1 MPVPWFAASH
11 RTMHIVEKIM
21 LQRSLL
27 TVLSLLLTL
36 TFTIPAAFA
45 ETVLTYSNFFPPT
58 HAQSQLAKAWCDEV
72 KKRTNGKVSVQYF
85 PGQTLTPA
93 RQAYDGVVNG
103 LSDLAMG
110 CFAYTRGR
118 FPAMEA
124 LDLPLGYKSGV
135 QATKTANIFV
145 EKIKPKELD
154 QVVVMYVHAHGP
166 GLLFTRDKAVKTL
179 EDMKGL
185 KIRSHGTSA
194 KLVKAL
200 GGVPVTLPMPD
211 TYQSLA
217 RGVVDGSFYPVE
229 SNLGWK
235 LAETVKY
242 GTWSLPVAYTTS
254 FFVVMNKA
262 RWKALPQDVKA
273 TIRQIN
279 QEWAHKTGQTWD
291 QADKKG
297 LEFFLAQPEREV
309 IKLSPAEGERWR
321 QAAQPVIVEYEQSA
335 TGRGLDGKAVVK
347 AAQDA
352 LAQADEK

>member
-1 MPVPWFAASH
+1 
-11 RTMHIVEKIM
+11 M
-21 LQRSLL
+21 LQRSMLAL
-27 TVLSLLLTL
+27 FTLLLTL
-36 TFTIPAAFA
+36 AFTAPPAAA
-45 ETVLTYSNFFPPT
+45 ETVMTYSNFFPPT
-58 HAQSQLAKAWCDEV
+58 HAQSLLAKAWCDEV

-124 LDLPLGYKSGV
+124 LDLPLGYQNGT
-135 QATKTANIFV
+135 QATRAANLFV
-145 EKIKPKELD
+145 EKIRPKELD

-179 EDMKGL
+179 EDIKGL

-229 SNLGWK
+229 ANLGWK
-235 LAETVKY
+235 LGETVKF
-242 GTWSLPVAYTTS
+242 GTWCLPVAYTTS

-262 RWKALPQDVKA
+262 RWNALPQDVKK
-273 TIRQIN
+273 TIVEIN
-279 QEWAHKTGQTWD
+279 KEWVAKTGQAWD
-291 QADKKG
+291 QADLKG
-297 LEFFLAQPEREV
+297 REFFLAQPGRQ
-309 IKLSPAEGERWR
+309 IIQLDKAEGERWR
-321 QAAQPVIVEYEQSA
+321 QAAQPVLAEYEQSA
-335 TGRGLDGKAVVK
+335 TKRGLDGKAVVK
-347 AAQDA
+347 AAQES
-352 LAQADEK
+352 LAQAGGK

>member
-1 MPVPWFAASH
+1 M
-11 RTMHIVEKIM
+11 
-21 LQRSLL
+21 QRCLL
-27 TVLSLLLTL
+27 TILSLFIALSFLA
-36 TFTIPAAFA
+36 PAVSAQ
-45 ETVLTYSNFFPPT
+45 TVLTYSNFFPPT
-58 HAQSQLAKAWCDEV
+58 HAQSQLAQAWCDEV
-72 KKRTNGKVSVQYF
+72 KKRTGGKVNVQYF

-124 LDLPLGYKSGV
+124 LDLPLGYESGTK
-135 QATKTANIFV
+135 ATKAANLFV
-145 EKIKPKELD
+145 DKIKPKELD

-166 GLLFTRDKAVKTL
+166 GLLFTRDKAVKSL
-179 EDMKGL
+179 EDIKGL

-211 TYQSLA
+211 SYQALA
-217 RGVVDGSFYPVE
+217 RGIVDGSFYPVE

-235 LAETVKY
+235 LAETVKF
-242 GTWSLPVAYTTS
+242 GTWSLPVAYTTT

-262 RWKALPQDVKA
+262 RWKALPEEVKT

-279 QEWAHKTGQTWD
+279 QEWAAKTGATWD
-291 QADKKG
+291 QADQKG
-297 LEFFLAQPEREV
+297 LEFFLAQSGRKI

-321 QAAQPVIVEYEQSA
+321 QAAQPVITEYELSS
-335 TGRGLDGKAVVK
+335 TKRGLDGKAVVK
-347 AAQDA
+347 AAQEA
-352 LAQADEK
+352 LAQASEK

>member
-1 MPVPWFAASH
+1 
-11 RTMHIVEKIM
+11 M

-27 TVLSLLLTL
+27 IVLSLILTL
-36 TFTIPAAFA
+36 AFGAPAAFA
-45 ETVLTYSNFFPPT
+45 GTNLTYSNFFPPT
-58 HAQSQLAKAWCDEV
+58 HAQSQLAQAWCDEV
-72 KKRTNGKVSVQYF
+72 KKRTGGQVTVQYF

-124 LDLPLGYKSGV
+124 LDLPLGYQSGV
-135 QATKTANIFV
+135 QATKAANLFV
-145 EKIKPKELD
+145 EKIQPKELG

-166 GLLFTRDKAVKTL
+166 GLLFTRDKAVGTL

-235 LAETVKY
+235 LAETVKF

-262 RWKALPQDVKA
+262 RWNSLPEGVKN

-279 QEWAHKTGQTWD
+279 QEWAGKTGATWD
-291 QADKKG
+291 EADKKG
-297 LEFFLAQPEREV
+297 LEFFLAQPGRQI

-335 TGRGLDGKAVVK
+335 TKRGLDGKAVVK
-347 AAQDA
+347 AAQEA
-352 LAQADEK
+352 LAQASVK

>member
-1 MPVPWFAASH
+1 
-11 RTMHIVEKIM
+11 M

-27 TVLSLLLTL
+27 ALLSLLLAL
-36 TFTIPAAFA
+36 SFSAAPALA

-58 HAQSQLAKAWCDEV
+58 HAQSLLAKAWCDEV
-72 KKRTNGKVSVQYF
+72 KKRTNGLVVVQYF

-93 RQAYDGVVNG
+93 PQAYDGVVNG

-118 FPAMEA
+118 FPALEA
-124 LDLPLGYKSGV
+124 LDLPLGYQSGV
-135 QATKTANIFV
+135 QATKAANLFV
-145 EKIKPKELD
+145 AQVKPKELD

-194 KLVKAL
+194 RLVKAL

-211 TYQSLA
+211 TYQALA
-217 RGVVDGSFYPVE
+217 KGVVDGSFYPVE

-235 LAETVKY
+235 LGETVKF

-262 RWKALPQDVKA
+262 RWQALPEKVKQ

-279 QEWAHKTGQTWD
+279 KEWVGKTGQAWD
-291 QADKKG
+291 EADQKG
-297 LEFFLAQPEREV
+297 RAFFLAQPGRQ
-309 IKLSPAEGERWR
+309 IIQLSPAEGQRWR
-321 QAAQPVIVEYEQSA
+321 QAAQPVLSEYEQSA
-335 TGRGLDGKAVVK
+335 TKRGLNGKAMVK

-352 LAQADEK
+352 LAQAGGK